1 MTISMTAPGSES
13 RARWLRIAS
22 ATWLLL
28 VSAVAIVNSVG
39 LSRLAEQAQGTAQ
52 DAQVQ
57 ALAAR
62 MADLE
67 RQTAADQRK
76 PAMVSEDRFVTTHQA
91 LLERLTMIEQAQAG
105 DAGAGDLQS
114 LRTRVEQLEARLEK
128 LRQAPVAAAASAR
141 PQVLPPSKPKG
152 VEPPLTPVGIELR
165 GGERFL
171 SVVPVGTSSLAQVRL
186 LRVGESEAGWQ
197 LEAIEPRTAVFRFD
211 GQVQRIALP

>member
-1 MTISMTAPGSES
+1 MTISMTAPPSHS

-39 LSRLAEQAQGTAQ
+39 LSRLAEQAQGSAQ

-57 ALAAR
+57 ALATR

-67 RQTAADQRK
+67 RQIAADQRK
-76 PAMVSEDRFVTTHQA
+76 PAMVSEAHFETTHQA
-91 LLERLTMIEQAQAG
+91 LLERLAVIEQAQAG
-105 DAGAGDLQS
+105 DASADDLQS
-114 LRTRVEQLEARLEK
+114 LQTRVEQIEARLER

-141 PQVLPPSKPKG
+141 RQVRPPGKPMA
-152 VEPPLTPVGIELR
+152 VEPPFTPVGIELR

-171 SVVPVGTSSLAQVRL
+171 SLAPVGTSSRAQTRL
-186 LRVGESEAGWQ
+186 LRVGESEAGWW
-197 LEAIEPRTAVFRFD
+197 LEAIEARTAVFRFD
-211 GQVQRIALP
+211 GQVQRISVP